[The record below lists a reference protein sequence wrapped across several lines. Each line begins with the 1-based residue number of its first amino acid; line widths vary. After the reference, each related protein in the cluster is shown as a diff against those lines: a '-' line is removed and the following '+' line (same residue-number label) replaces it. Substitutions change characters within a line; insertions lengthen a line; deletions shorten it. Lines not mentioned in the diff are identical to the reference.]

1 MATIPPSSANPIQP
15 FRFLN
20 LSPELRNKIYELV
33 LQLNRPVNLTSTS
46 EIYQRHRG
54 QHVAGCPS
62 KNHPQLPNVIRG
74 NGDANFIAWCVDP
87 FTNKERRLDPP
98 RSVLALRHVCKQ
110 ISIETRFTFFAINEF
125 YFSDANCAQ
134 TAFASMAN
142 EDLTGAIRKMGFNY
156 FGDCASKLYRDLAT
170 AAPNIRVLKVAMDI
184 EDKRVK
190 ISGKEKTLRKA
201 RGISFFVT
209 YISKLES
216 LEEFEIVGRDKVYEV
231 VNNELVPVLV
241 DINDPRA
248 IGPWFKA
255 MIENERKQRERADW
269 KEVNKKRIEKE
280 FKELEEKEAAT
291 KLKIQQDR
299 QQLIARWTGV
309 PRPFAS

>member
-1 MATIPPSSANPIQP
+1 
-15 FRFLN
+15 
-20 LSPELRNKIYELV
+20 
-33 LQLNRPVNLTSTS
+33 
-46 EIYQRHRG
+46 
-54 QHVAGCPS
+54 
-62 KNHPQLPNVIRG
+62 
-74 NGDANFIAWCVDP
+74 
-87 FTNKERRLDPP
+87 
-98 RSVLALRHVCKQ
+98 
-110 ISIETRFTFFAINEF
+110 
-125 YFSDANCAQ
+125 
-134 TAFASMAN
+134 
-142 EDLTGAIRKMGFNY
+142 
-156 FGDCASKLYRDLAT
+156 
-170 AAPNIRVLKVAMDI
+170 VLKVAMDI
-184 EDKRVK
+184 EDKHVK

-269 KEVNKKRIEKE
+269 KEINKKRIEKE
-280 FKELEEKEAAT
+280 FRELEEKEAAT
-291 KLKIQQDR
+291 KLKKQQDR